1 MAIVQV
7 IHEAVLGCHSVA
19 LDEHAVTRMGER
31 GVTEDEVIEVLKN
44 PDRTGL
50 RTQPNRFRYRK
61 VLAGRSMWCS
71 STTRPRSSSSPSSR
85 SDRGVGGEES
95 WQSRSSG

>member
-44 PDRTGL
+44 PDQTGL

-61 VLAGRSMWCS
+61 LLAGRSVDVVFEHDP
-71 STTRPRSSSSPSSR
+71 TQIVVIT
-85 SDRGVGGEES
+85 VIA
-95 WQSRSSG
+95 